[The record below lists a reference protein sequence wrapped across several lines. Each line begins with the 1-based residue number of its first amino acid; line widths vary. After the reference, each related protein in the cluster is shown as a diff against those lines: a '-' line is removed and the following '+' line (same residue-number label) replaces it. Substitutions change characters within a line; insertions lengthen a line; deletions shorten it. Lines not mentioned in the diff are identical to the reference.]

1 MVYILCFAGYSFHL
15 GRSLSYCFTCL
26 LVEIHF
32 TMPVNKEKLE
42 KLQSAR
48 IGGKGTSRRKKKIVH
63 KTATDDKKVQV
74 RLRTS

>member
-1 MVYILCFAGYSFHL
+1 MFRERFFIRAGQL
-15 GRSLSYCFTCL
+15 K
-26 LVEIHF
+26 
-32 TMPVNKEKLE
+32 MPVNQEKLQ

-74 RLRTS
+74 ESSYSSLLL

>member
-1 MVYILCFAGYSFHL
+1 
-15 GRSLSYCFTCL
+15 
-26 LVEIHF
+26 
-32 TMPVNKEKLE
+32 MPVNQEKLQ

-74 RLRTS
+74 RNKFTRFVGNPLVVLCKCACSIVFCYK

>member
-1 MVYILCFAGYSFHL
+1 
-15 GRSLSYCFTCL
+15 
-26 LVEIHF
+26 
-32 TMPVNKEKLE
+32 MPVNKEKLE

-74 RLRTS
+74 HPQGRYFLNHAVYFGYLYSLGMFGRIV

>member
-1 MVYILCFAGYSFHL
+1 
-15 GRSLSYCFTCL
+15 
-26 LVEIHF
+26 
-32 TMPVNKEKLE
+32 MPVNQEKLQ

-74 RLRTS
+74 RQALVVDKVSLSMFVLSVLFFPNRTA

>member
-1 MVYILCFAGYSFHL
+1 
-15 GRSLSYCFTCL
+15 
-26 LVEIHF
+26 
-32 TMPVNKEKLE
+32 MPVNKEKLE

-74 RLRTS
+74 TPHDPS